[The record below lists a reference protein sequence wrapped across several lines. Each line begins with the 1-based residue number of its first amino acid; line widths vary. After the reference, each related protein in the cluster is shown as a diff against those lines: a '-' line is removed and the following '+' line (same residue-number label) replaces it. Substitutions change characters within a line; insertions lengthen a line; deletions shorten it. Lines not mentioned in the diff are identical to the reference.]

1 MASAAVLTH
10 LLPGGC
16 APPSDPHRFG
26 RIDDDGTV
34 WLVSASGERIVG
46 SWQAGDP
53 EAAFAHFGR
62 RFDDLSTEIM
72 LMDERLASGT
82 GDARKIKAHAIA
94 LAETLPTAC
103 VLGDVDALADR
114 LTSIRDRAEV
124 IAAADRSRR
133 EEHRAAQTARKEA
146 LAAEAEELAAN
157 ATQWKV
163 AGDRL
168 RAILDEWKTISGVD
182 RKVDDALWKRYSTA
196 RDTFNRRRGSH
207 FAELDRERSGVRQS
221 KERLCERAEELSES
235 TDWTA
240 TSAEFRKLLA
250 DWKAAGR
257 ASKDVDDALWRRF
270 KAAQDSFFTARNA
283 ATAEKE
289 AELRA
294 NADAKEAL
302 LAEAE
307 RLDTT
312 NHEAARAALRSIA
325 EKWDAIGKVSRERAA
340 ELERRL
346 RAVEKKV
353 READVAPASAPAAAV
368 DGDPATAWVSN
379 ALQAAVGQW
388 LQVDFD
394 RPVTNAVVTLTP
406 SATAV
411 GAQVRRIL
419 IETVNG
425 STTLRFDEAGKP
437 LTAALPYGETP
448 WVRFTAAA
456 TDDGS
461 AGVQFGITDLAI
473 TQYDASGFAHPV
485 QLRHTVLVPGPPP
498 GSAIAGWDLGSEL
511 LGRPGCAPGPDGVRC
526 AASMA
531 LAPEEPANLSRT
543 LTVPRPVSVTPMVWV
558 RPRQGPKL
566 ADLIAAPSTTRASGD
581 SDLVDILGSAYAA
594 ADGDPATAWTAPQ
607 RVVQHKTPPTLT
619 LTLPRPTV
627 VTGLRLAASRSMLP
641 AHPTVVAINLGDGP
655 QVRQLQVGELTTLW
669 LHPRVTDTVS
679 VSLLDWDDVID
690 RNALGFDQPSNSRC
704 AALIWRIPHARRP
717 KPGGWAPPQYGPA
730 GGPSWGHPRVRA
742 RAGQSNPVRNGG
754 PWPCCWRVPS

>member
-1 MASAAVLTH
+1 MDRRPDHRVE
-10 LLPGGC
+10 LLGGC
-16 APPSDPHRFG
+16 HRHA
-26 RIDDDGTV
+26 RRRP
-34 WLVSASGERIVG
+34 GERTR
-46 SWQAGDP
+46 
-53 EAAFAHFGR
+53 GR
-62 RFDDLSTEIM
+62 R
-72 LMDERLASGT
+72 
-82 GDARKIKAHAIA
+82 
-94 LAETLPTAC
+94 
-103 VLGDVDALADR
+103 
-114 LTSIRDRAEV
+114 
-124 IAAADRSRR
+124 RR
-133 EEHRAAQTARKEA
+133 
-146 LAAEAEELAAN
+146 
-157 ATQWKV
+157 
-163 AGDRL
+163 
-168 RAILDEWKTISGVD
+168 
-182 RKVDDALWKRYSTA
+182 
-196 RDTFNRRRGSH
+196 
-207 FAELDRERSGVRQS
+207 
-221 KERLCERAEELSES
+221 
-235 TDWTA
+235 
-240 TSAEFRKLLA
+240 
-250 DWKAAGR
+250 
-257 ASKDVDDALWRRF
+257 
-270 KAAQDSFFTARNA
+270 
-283 ATAEKE
+283 
-289 AELRA
+289 
-294 NADAKEAL
+294 
-302 LAEAE
+302 
-307 RLDTT
+307 
-312 NHEAARAALRSIA
+312 
-325 EKWDAIGKVSRERAA
+325 
-340 ELERRL
+340 
-346 RAVEKKV
+346 
-353 READVAPASAPAAAV
+353 
-368 DGDPATAWVSN
+368 DPATAWVSN

-690 RNALGFDQPSNSRC
+690 RNALGFDQLKPPGLAEVVVLGAGVLVNRWPLPEAGVRSGLAPAERDTAGQPIEPADIDRDIPFQISAVAARSVQGDGGIRSASTLLNLMQQATAVADRTEVLGPIDEAPVSAAPRTSAPNSETYTRRRRNLLIGIGAG
-704 AALIWRIPHARRP
+704 AAVLMVALLVLASVLSRIFGDVS
-717 KPGGWAPPQYGPA
+717 GGLNKDELGLNAPTASTSAASSAPPGSVVKPTKVTVFSPDGGADNPGEADLAIDGNPA
-730 GGPSWGHPRVRA
+730 TSWKTDIYTDPVPFPSFKNGVGLMLQLPQATVVGTVAIDVASTGTKVEIRSASTPTPATLEDTAVLTSATALRPGHNTISVEAAAPT
-742 RAGQSNPVRNGG
+742 SNLLVWISTLGTTDG
-754 PWPCCWRVPS
+754 KSQADISEITIYAAS